1 MKRIVLFII
10 IYFVIECLE
19 HIASMIENYGTS
31 IFHPSITVVL
41 REIAKSIS
49 DRDNSARMSALNC
62 FVAVHLLLG
71 DALFKLVGNVIICYL
86 IYELYFMKCYII
98 LIILSILEIYTT

>member
-1 MKRIVLFII
+1 
-10 IYFVIECLE
+10 
-19 HIASMIENYGTS
+19 MIESYGTS

-62 FVAVHLLLG
+62 FVAVYLLHG
-71 DALFKLVGNVIICYL
+71 DALFKLVGNVRILYFV
-86 IYELYFMKCYII
+86 YVLYFMKCY
-98 LIILSILEIYTT
+98 